1 MARDPALMIGT
12 LRARLSAWFGE
23 KRGAKAPAGGVDGVV
38 PRGMMPDIP
47 GLPAGLKREQ
57 PLIPVD
63 SAASRALVAVIA
75 ILTFLAA
82 LAGGA
87 AHMVARAS
95 SDWRSAVSNEMTI
108 QIKPDVRR
116 SIEDDLK
123 KAADLFR
130 GAAGV
135 EAVRIVPRA
144 ESDRL
149 LEPWLGTGFGA
160 GLGTGLGLAE
170 LPVPRLVIVTI
181 ARGSRPDNEALRQS
195 LRREVPGA
203 SLDDHRLWIGR
214 LSTMANTLI
223 LAGVVVVILVTA
235 AAGLAVAFATR
246 GAMAGSQDSVEVL
259 HLVGADDSFIAREFQ
274 GRFLKLGLEGGA
286 IGGLVALVV
295 TAVLGWISLSWSS
308 GPGADQLQAL
318 FGSFEIGWI
327 GYLIVIL
334 IAAMVALIAGLVSRL
349 TVRRHLKEMA

>member
-1 MARDPALMIGT
+1 
-12 LRARLSAWFGE
+12 
-23 KRGAKAPAGGVDGVV
+23 
-38 PRGMMPDIP
+38 MPDIP
-47 GLPAGLKREQ
+47 GLPAGLKRDQ

-95 SDWRSAVSNEMTI
+95 TDWRSAVSNEMTI
-108 QIKPDVRR
+108 QIKPDFRR
-116 SIEDDLK
+116 NIEEDLNR
-123 KAADLFR
+123 AAGLFK

-144 ESDRL
+144 ESDKL
-149 LEPWLGTGFGA
+149 LEPWLGA
-160 GLGTGLGLAE
+160 GLQLAE
-170 LPVPRLVIVTI
+170 LPVPRLIVITI
-181 ARGSRPDNEALRQS
+181 ARGSRPDTEALRQA
-195 LRREVPGA
+195 LRRDAPTA

-223 LAGVVVVILVTA
+223 LAGVVVVLLVTL

-246 GAMAGSQDSVEVL
+246 GAMAGSHDSVEVL
-259 HLVGADDSFIAREFQ
+259 HLVGADDRFIASEFQ

-286 IGGLVALVV
+286 IGGLAALIA
-295 TAVLGWISLSWSS
+295 TAVLGWVSLSWSS
-308 GPGADQLQAL
+308 GPGADQLKAL
-318 FGSFEIGWI
+318 FGSFEIGWM
-327 GYLIVIL
+327 GYLIVML
-334 IAAMVALIAGLVSRL
+334 IALMVALIAGLVSRV
-349 TVRRHLKEMA
+349 TVRRHLKDMA